1 MIRFKNWHRRLIIIS
16 LSLLC
21 IGTGLLFLLKAVRDN
36 IIFFVTPT
44 ELTQQLEK
52 YNNKI
57 IRLGGIVKNYSV
69 KKSNHK
75 SLDNLIEFTITDLKN
90 EIIVMYDGAIPGL
103 FKEGSGAIVQGKI
116 QGNIFQAKELLA
128 KHDEN
133 YMPKEV
139 VDSLKSSGTWK
150 GQQP

>member
-1 MIRFKNWHRRLIIIS
+1 M
-16 LSLLC
+16 C